1 MIIAA
6 SCLCVRGSGE
16 YLKTTPPYTKIKPQ
30 QLQDVNYFQ
39 NKSKS
44 HAFYFLNEAMV
55 CSNVEEKR
63 SGESAIEKVMQ
74 DKLTQRRLSEE
85 RTLCNLGLW

>member
-44 HAFYFLNEAMV
+44 HAFTFWMGPWFAV
-55 CSNVEEKR
+55 TWRKKGVEN
-63 SGESAIEKVMQ
+63 
-74 DKLTQRRLSEE
+74 QR
-85 RTLCNLGLW
+85 